1 MRVVVRSLGTSR
13 SAAIE
18 PLHVPVTSQTA
29 LSKVEL
35 VTLDFPAR
43 HFLEGSETI
52 HLREEGTASY

>member
-35 VTLDFPAR
+35 VTLDF
-43 HFLEGSETI
+43 LEGSETI